1 MYVVAFVEMRKA
13 IASRVEAIG
22 LRFEAIAMRAAKSGK
37 ICGQ

>member
-13 IASRVEAIG
+13 IGSRVEAIG